1 MFGVKES
8 RQPIKGE
15 FAKKLIEEVQ
25 RMIKMKKEGK
35 DLHFENEERE
45 RKHNIIIV
53 DKEDKEN
60 NNMTQEK
67 KQEILQKLEHKG
79 LCSIDANLILDKA
92 IQYSSVKGEYV
103 IERYAIELAD
113 LLLSTTVFNKKTGEK
128 EFKLEI
134 DYKTGATTFYK
145 K

>member
-67 KQEILQKLEHKG
+67 KQEILQKLEDKG

-145 K
+145 